1 MPAPVSTSVP
11 RSLVLILRSLLV
23 LAATGSL
30 VVLAVILPLLWI
42 DLDDA
47 PRGATVSLIVVLALG
62 VVCLQ
67 VVGVCI
73 WRLLTLVLRGRIFS
87 RQAFRSVDVITG
99 AMAGSGVLLV
109 AFGIIL
115 SGGTT
120 APGLVLLI
128 GGVAL
133 LAFAA
138 ALTVH
143 VARRLLAQAV
153 ERDDQARR
161 LEDELSEVI

>member
-1 MPAPVSTSVP
+1 MPAPVP
-11 RSLVLILRSLLV
+11 RSLVVILRTMLV

-42 DLDDA
+42 DLE
-47 PRGATVSLIVVLALG
+47 GVSMAYAIPLIASLALG
-62 VVCLQ
+62 VACLQ

-87 RQAFRSVDVITG
+87 RSAFRYVDVITG
-99 AMAGSGVLLV
+99 AVAAGGVLLV
-109 AFGIIL
+109 VIGVVL
-115 SGGTT
+115 SEGTA

-128 GGVAL
+128 GGAAL

-138 ALTVH
+138 ALTVN

-153 ERDDQARR
+153 ERDTQARR
-161 LEDELSEVI
+161 LEDELSDVI

>member
-1 MPAPVSTSVP
+1 MPTPVP
-11 RSLVLILRSLLV
+11 RSLVVILRTMLV

-42 DLDDA
+42 DLES
-47 PRGATVSLIVVLALG
+47 VSMAYAIPLIAALALG
-62 VVCLQ
+62 VACLQ

-87 RQAFRSVDVITG
+87 RSAFRYVDVITG
-99 AMAGSGVLLV
+99 AVAAGGVLLV
-109 AFGIIL
+109 VIGVVL
-115 SGGTT
+115 SEGTA

-128 GGVAL
+128 GGAAL

-138 ALTVH
+138 ALTVN
-143 VARRLLAQAV
+143 VARWLLAQAV
-153 ERDDQARR
+153 ERDTQARR
-161 LEDELSEVI
+161 LEDELSDVI

>member
-1 MPAPVSTSVP
+1 MPAPVP
-11 RSLVLILRSLLV
+11 RSLVVILRTMLI

-42 DLDDA
+42 DLGGVSVAYAA
-47 PRGATVSLIVVLALG
+47 PLIAALALG
-62 VVCLQ
+62 VACLQ

-87 RQAFRSVDVITG
+87 RSAFRYVDVITG
-99 AMAGSGVLLV
+99 AVAAGGVLLV
-109 AFGIIL
+109 IL
-115 SGGTT
+115 GVVLSEGTA

-128 GGVAL
+128 GGAAL

-138 ALTVH
+138 ALTVN

-153 ERDDQARR
+153 ERDTQARR
-161 LEDELSEVI
+161 LEDELSDVI

>member
-1 MPAPVSTSVP
+1 MPAAVP
-11 RSLVLILRSLLV
+11 RPLVVILRAMLV

-42 DLDDA
+42 DLH
-47 PRGATVSLIVVLALG
+47 GVSLAYAIPLIVALALG
-62 VVCLQ
+62 VACLQ

-87 RQAFRSVDVITG
+87 RSAFRYVDVITG
-99 AMAGSGVLLV
+99 AVAAGGVLMVVLGV
-109 AFGIIL
+109 VL
-115 SGGTT
+115 SQGTA
-120 APGLVLLI
+120 APGVVLLI
-128 GGVAL
+128 GGAAL

-138 ALTVH
+138 ALTVN

-153 ERDDQARR
+153 ERDTQARR
-161 LEDELSEVI
+161 LEDELSDVI